1 MHTHTHMHTHTL
13 TYTHIHTHMFIYICI
28 LFFSFAANNANNVI
42 TLLNPSDGPTPDG
55 FWAVVGNNNTS
66 SSSSAHHDKDGAEH
80 ERKEADSLHS
90 LHPHLDVP
98 SEVQAPTVFFLQG
111 GCR

>member
-1 MHTHTHMHTHTL
+1 MHTHTL
-13 TYTHIHTHMFIYICI
+13 TYTHIHTHIFIYIAFGYFC
-28 LFFSFAANNANNVI
+28 SAANNANNRDSV
-42 TLLNPSDGPTPDG
+42 NPSDGPTPDG
-55 FWAVVGNNNTS
+55 FWAVVGNNTAS